1 MSDES
6 IRETS
11 VRMTW
16 RSESHCSLSET
27 AIEERIARVLMNDLI
42 SQNGGPLPGV
52 KIEIVSA
59 QEDTRARHYFG
70 GGPGEVPHQFYAVY
84 HVQYKLHNE

>member
-6 IRETS
+6 TRETL
-11 VRMTW
+11 VQMTW
-16 RSESHCSLSET
+16 RSKSHCSLSET

-42 SQNGGPLPGV
+42 SQNGGPLSGV

-59 QEDTRARHYFG
+59 QENTRARHYFG
-70 GGPGEVPHQFYAVY
+70 GGPGEVPHQFDAVY
-84 HVQYKLHNE
+84 HVQYMLHNE

>member
-1 MSDES
+1 
-6 IRETS
+6 
-11 VRMTW
+11 
-16 RSESHCSLSET
+16 
-27 AIEERIARVLMNDLI
+27 MNDLI